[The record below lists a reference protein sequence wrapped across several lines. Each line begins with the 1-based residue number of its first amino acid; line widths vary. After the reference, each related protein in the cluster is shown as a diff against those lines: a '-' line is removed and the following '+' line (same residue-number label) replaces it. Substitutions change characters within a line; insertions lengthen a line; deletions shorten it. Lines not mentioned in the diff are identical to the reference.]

1 MYATIDIE
9 TTGLNRYK
17 DKITFIGVGLAEDV
31 GQPIHKKFVYNWQ
44 DEKAHERFYN
54 LCNNLRKRKVRTV
67 FQNGKFDTLFIEQH
81 TGIRL
86 PIHEDVMLMA
96 TAYDLAAEHGLKA
109 MAKRYLGVPDWDI
122 SKKKKL
128 SGDPDEVVPYL
139 EKDVLYTWDLF
150 CFFMKRMNGQ
160 QDKIYRQLLRPAYL
174 MYRNVERN
182 GAYIDVKGLSSVR
195 EKYKRIEEEKL
206 DALNSRYKI
215 NWNSSGQVAK
225 VLFEDEGLPVYK
237 KSAKTGKPS
246 ADAEVLKKLASKG
259 HQIPQLLLEY
269 KAANTLNKMFLCR
282 WEDDLAPDRRIHS
295 TYSMTN
301 VVTGRTSCLIGETQI
316 MVPSGYKPIKDI
328 TIGELVYCFDGDRP
342 TLSKVA
348 WSGCTGVRSDL
359 YRVYYNTQG
368 EHSEQSITLTGDHL
382 VKLTTGE
389 FVRADS
395 LAIGD
400 RVMAIHRGVK
410 DGRHVLY
417 FTGNTCQREN
427 IFVFSELNGYTP
439 EHVHHLDGDK
449 LNDVPENLIGMTA
462 KEHTSYHAKQL
473 PNEEYARRA
482 KFSHNDNWR
491 SATAKANE
499 ERLKKSMT
507 KQELIDLL
515 MRYNG
520 AKAAAKAIGRD
531 PSYIWNRMAY
541 YGVKYDGRK
550 SPKARLQL
558 TYNHYITRVEKLNVS
573 LPVYDLTVEKTHN
586 FIAGELCVHNCQN
599 PNLQQVPRNKDVR
612 GLFIAPKGRVFFEA
626 DYSQLELR
634 IAADYANEKTMIEIY
649 RTGGDIHTETA
660 RLMTGGREPTKEERS
675 KAKAVN
681 FGFLYGMQAKKFVSY
696 AYNSYNTVFTNAEAE
711 QFRALF
717 FAKYSRLLPWHKE
730 MEEMCEA
737 LGGVANKFGRFR
749 KLPNIYSQQK
759 FERLSAVRRAINTP
773 VQGTGS
779 DLLIS
784 AATQLMKEHSKN
796 GLTIVGT
803 VHDSILG
810 EFWAEDEEWMVPEIK
825 RIMAHPAIM
834 DEFGVTLKVP
844 LEADVGIGPWGS
856 K

>member
-9 TTGLNRYK
+9 TSGLNRYK
-17 DKITFIGVGLAEDV
+17 DHITFIGVGLAEDI
-31 GQPIHKKFVYNWQ
+31 GEPIHKLFIYNWQ
-44 DEKAHERFYN
+44 DESSHERFYN
-54 LCNNLRKRKVRTV
+54 LCNNLRKRKAKTV
-67 FQNGKFDTLFIEQH
+67 FQNGKFDTLFIEEH

-109 MAKRYLGVPDWDI
+109 MAKRYLGVADWDI

-139 EKDVLYTWDLF
+139 KKDVLYTWDLF
-150 CFFMKRMNGQ
+150 CFFSARMSSQ

-182 GAYIDVKGLSSVR
+182 GAYIDLSKLKGVR
-195 EKYKRIEEEKL
+195 KKYKQIEEEKL
-206 DALNSRYKI
+206 AALNARHQI
-215 NWNSSGQVAK
+215 NWNSSGQVA
-225 VLFEDEGLPVYK
+225 VALFEKEGLPILK
-237 KSAKTGKPS
+237 KSVKTGKPS
-246 ADAEVLKKLASKG
+246 ADAEVLKRLAAKG
-259 HQIPQLLLEY
+259 YKTPQLLLEY
-269 KAANTLNKMFLCR
+269 KAANTLNKMFLYR
-282 WEDDLAPDRRIHS
+282 WEDDLAPDGRIHS
-295 TYSMTN
+295 SYNMTN
-301 VVTGRTSCLIGETQI
+301 VVTGRTSC
-316 MVPSGYKPIKDI
+316 
-328 TIGELVYCFDGDRP
+328 
-342 TLSKVA
+342 
-348 WSGCTGVRSDL
+348 SD
-359 YRVYYNTQG
+359 
-368 EHSEQSITLTGDHL
+368 
-382 VKLTTGE
+382 
-389 FVRADS
+389 
-395 LAIGD
+395 
-400 RVMAIHRGVK
+400 
-410 DGRHVLY
+410 
-417 FTGNTCQREN
+417 
-427 IFVFSELNGYTP
+427 
-439 EHVHHLDGDK
+439 
-449 LNDVPENLIGMTA
+449 
-462 KEHTSYHAKQL
+462 
-473 PNEEYARRA
+473 
-482 KFSHNDNWR
+482 
-491 SATAKANE
+491 
-499 ERLKKSMT
+499 
-507 KQELIDLL
+507 
-515 MRYNG
+515 
-520 AKAAAKAIGRD
+520 
-531 PSYIWNRMAY
+531 
-541 YGVKYDGRK
+541 
-550 SPKARLQL
+550 
-558 TYNHYITRVEKLNVS
+558 
-573 LPVYDLTVEKTHN
+573 
-586 FIAGELCVHNCQN
+586 

-612 GLFIAPKGRVFFEA
+612 GLFVAPKGRVFFEA

-634 IAADYANEKTMIEIY
+634 IAADYANDKTMLEIY

-681 FGFLYGMQAKKFVSY
+681 FGFLYGMLAKKFVAY
-696 AYNSYNTVFTNAEAE
+696 AYNSYNTIFTNAEAE

-717 FAKYSRLLPWHKE
+717 FAKYNRLLPWHKE

-810 EFWAEDEEWMVPEIK
+810 EFWAEDEEWMVAEIK

-834 DEFGVTLKVP
+834 DEFGVELKVP